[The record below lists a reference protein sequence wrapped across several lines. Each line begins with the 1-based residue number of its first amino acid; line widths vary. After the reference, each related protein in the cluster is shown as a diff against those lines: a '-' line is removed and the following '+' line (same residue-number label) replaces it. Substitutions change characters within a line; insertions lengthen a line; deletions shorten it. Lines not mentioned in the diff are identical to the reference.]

1 MTKASSSG
9 STIMGEKEQLFDI
22 SGQFLLTYDLN
33 TFNIPS
39 LWDSIEYKCQI
50 FWYSDIIYPA
60 VMLWLLQI

>member
-1 MTKASSSG
+1 MT
-9 STIMGEKEQLFDI
+9 KEQLFDK

-50 FWYSDIIYPA
+50 FWYSDIIYLA